1 MREEKKKYLSQY
13 LLQEVKITRL
23 KTMSD
28 LNQEFRLEY
37 DRLINQSLKLRR
49 EIENKISAVDG
60 GILSEL
66 LFQKYV
72 FGRTLDDIS
81 CVLNYSPRHIER
93 LHIKALEQFKI

>member
-1 MREEKKKYLSQY
+1 MREDKKEYLKQY
-13 LLQEVKITRL
+13 LLQETKISRL
-23 KTMSD
+23 KTMSE
-28 LNQEFRLEY
+28 LNPQFRPEY
-37 DRLINQSLKLRR
+37 ESLINRSFELRR

-93 LHIKALEQFKI
+93 LHIKALEQFNI